1 MESNTPST
9 RNKKDL
15 TSAKSKRKFAIFSI
29 SSLLDVWRTS
39 APGTVPHV
47 FLHSQHSQHF
57 ARVLVSLA
65 CHLATVDAWSTASGS
80 FGPLQ

>member
-15 TSAKSKRKFAIFSI
+15 TSAKSKRKFAIFSTF
-29 SSLLDVWRTS
+29 SLLDVWRTS

-65 CHLATVDAWSTASGS
+65 CHPANVDVCSAPSGG